1 MAFPAL
7 ILWLSLAVDR
17 IAGDPPNA
25 FHPVA
30 YLGRFIGWW
39 GRPERYP
46 VALQRLVGILGA
58 LITASLFAI
67 PFLLFDLLAPP
78 LLLIV
83 AGPVLLKLCL
93 AWRCLEEHVRAV
105 EQALEGG
112 MEGGRE
118 KVGYLV
124 SRATATL
131 DEEGVRSAAYES
143 MTENLVDSI
152 VSPLFFFTLF
162 GLGGA
167 AFYRAVNTMDAMLG
181 YRDERARLGWFP
193 ARLDDL
199 LNLIPARFTGLL
211 LLLYFATK
219 GRLRPA
225 LRVWRRDAHRRPGI
239 NGGIP
244 MAVMAGG
251 VGIRFE
257 KPGCYVIG
265 DGMRSLQEAGEEI
278 VAAVRAVTLLSAVIF
293 STTLVFITLL
303 PTYVW

>member
-7 ILWLSLAVDR
+7 ILWLSLALDR
-17 IAGDPPNA
+17 VSGDPPNA
-25 FHPVA
+25 FHPTA
-30 YLGRFIGWW
+30 YIGRFIGCW

-46 VALQRLVGILGA
+46 AALQRPVGIFCTIA
-58 LITASLFAI
+58 TASLFAL
-67 PFLLFDLLAPP
+67 PFLLVDRLAPP
-78 LLLIV
+78 LVLLV
-83 AGPVLLKLCL
+83 AGPVLLKLCF
-93 AWRCLEEHVRAV
+93 AWRCLEEHVDAV
-105 EQALEGG
+105 EQALSMGT
-112 MEGGRE
+112 EGGRE

-124 SRATATL
+124 SRSTGTL
-131 DEEGVRSAAYES
+131 DEEEVRSAAYES

-181 YRDERARLGWFP
+181 YRDERERIGWFP

-199 LNLIPARFTGLL
+199 LNLIPARLTGLL
-211 LLLYFATK
+211 LLAYFAAK
-219 GRLRPA
+219 GRLQPA
-225 LRVWRRDAHRRPGI
+225 LRVWRRDAHKRPGI

-265 DGMRSLQEAGEEI
+265 DAERSLLDAGTEI
-278 VAAVRAVTLLSAVIF
+278 VDAVRAATLLAALVF
-293 STTLVFITLL
+293 SCILVFITIVL
-303 PTYVW
+303 TYLS

>member
-17 IAGDPPNA
+17 VAGDPPNA

-30 YLGRFIGWW
+30 YLGRLIGWW

-46 VALQRLVGILGA
+46 VGLQRAVGIAGTLA
-58 LITASLFAI
+58 TASLFAL
-67 PFLLFDLLAPP
+67 PFLLVELLAPP
-78 LLLIV
+78 LLLLL
-83 AGPVLLKLCL
+83 AGPVLLKICF
-93 AWRCLEEHVRAV
+93 AWRCLEEHVGAV
-105 EQALEGG
+105 EQALAGG
-112 MEGGRE
+112 TEGGRE

-124 SRATATL
+124 SRATGTL

-152 VSPLFFFTLF
+152 VSPLFFYTFF

-167 AFYRAVNTMDAMLG
+167 AFFRAVNTMDAMLG
-181 YRDERARLGWFP
+181 YRDARVRIGWFP

-199 LNLIPARFTGLL
+199 LNLVPARLTGLL
-211 LLLYFATK
+211 LLVYFAAK
-219 GRLRPA
+219 GRFRPA
-225 LRVWRRDAHRRPGI
+225 LRAWRRDARNRPGI

-244 MAVMAGG
+244 MSVMAGG

-257 KPGCYVIG
+257 KKGCYVIG
-265 DGMRSLQEAGEEI
+265 DGGRGLAEAGGEI
-278 VAAVRAVTLLSAVIF
+278 VAAVRAVTLLAALLFGSI
-293 STTLVFITLL
+293 LVFITIVL
-303 PTYVW
+303 T

>member
-17 IAGDPPNA
+17 VVGDPPNA
-25 FHPVA
+25 LHPTA
-30 YLGRFIGWW
+30 YVGRLIGWW

-46 VALQRLVGILGA
+46 VALQRLAGIVGTLA
-58 LITASLFAI
+58 TASLFAL
-67 PFLLFDLLAPP
+67 PFLLVDRLAPP
-78 LLLIV
+78 LLLLL
-83 AGPVLLKLCL
+83 AGPVLLKLCF
-93 AWRCLEEHVRAV
+93 AWRCLEEHVDAV
-105 EQALEGG
+105 EQALAAG

-118 KVGYLV
+118 KVSYLV
-124 SRATATL
+124 SRSTGTL

-152 VSPLFFFTLF
+152 VSPLFFYTLF

-181 YRDERARLGWFP
+181 YKDARRRIGWFP

-199 LNLIPARFTGLL
+199 LNLVPARLTGLL
-211 LLLYFATK
+211 LLAYFAAK
-219 GRLRPA
+219 GRLQPA
-225 LRVWRRDAHRRPGI
+225 LRAWRRDAGKRPGI

-251 VGIRFE
+251 VGIQFE

-265 DGMRSLQEAGEEI
+265 DGERGLFEAGGEI
-278 VAAVRAVTLLSAVIF
+278 VAAVRAVTLLAALCF
-293 STTLVFITLL
+293 SSILVFITIVR
-303 PTYVW
+303 TYLW

>member
-17 IAGDPPNA
+17 IFGDPPNA
-25 FHPVA
+25 FHPTA
-30 YLGRFIGWW
+30 HLGRFIGWW
-39 GRPERYP
+39 GQPGRYP
-46 VALQRLVGILGA
+46 APLQRSAGVVGA
-58 LITASLFAI
+58 LATASLFAL
-67 PFLLFDLLAPP
+67 PFLLVDMLAPP
-78 LLLIV
+78 LLLLV
-83 AGPVLLKLCL
+83 TGPVLLKLCF
-93 AWRCLEEHVRAV
+93 AWRCLEEHVGAV
-105 EQALEGG
+105 ERALEGG

-124 SRATATL
+124 SRATGTL

-152 VSPLFFFTLF
+152 VSPLFFYTLF

-181 YRDERARLGWFP
+181 YKDERALLGWFP

-199 LNLIPARFTGLL
+199 LNLVPARLTGLF

-219 GRLRPA
+219 GRLQPA
-225 LRVWRRDAHRRPGI
+225 LRMWRRDARKRSGI

-257 KPGCYVIG
+257 KPGGYVIG
-265 DGMRSLQEAGEEI
+265 EDARSLQEAGAEI
-278 VAAVRAVTLLSAVIF
+278 VAAVRAATLLAALLF
-293 STTLVFITLL
+293 GTTLVFITIV
-303 PTYVW
+303 PTYLW

>member
-25 FHPVA
+25 FHPTA

-39 GRPERYP
+39 GRPEYYP
-46 VALQRLVGILGA
+46 IPLQRLAGILGT
-58 LITASLFAI
+58 LSTASLFAL
-67 PFLLFDLLAPP
+67 PFLLFDTLAPP
-78 LLLIV
+78 LLLLV
-83 AGPVLLKLCL
+83 AGPVLLKLCF
-93 AWRCLEEHVRAV
+93 AWRCLEEHVQAV
-105 EQALEGG
+105 EQALGGG
-112 MEGGRE
+112 MDAGRE
-118 KVGYLV
+118 KVGLLV
-124 SRATATL
+124 SRATGTL

-143 MTENLVDSI
+143 MAENLVDSI
-152 VSPLFFFTLF
+152 VSPLFFYTLF

-167 AFYRAVNTMDAMLG
+167 AFFRAVNTMDAMLG
-181 YRDERARLGWFP
+181 YRDERVRLGWFP

-199 LNLIPARFTGLL
+199 LNLIPARLTGLL
-211 LLLYFATK
+211 LLLYFAAK

-225 LRVWRRDAHRRPGI
+225 LRVWRRDSHRRPGI

-265 DGMRSLQEAGEEI
+265 DGARSLQEAGEEI
-278 VAAVRAVTLLSAVIF
+278 VAAVRAVTLLSALLL

-303 PTYVW
+303 STYLW